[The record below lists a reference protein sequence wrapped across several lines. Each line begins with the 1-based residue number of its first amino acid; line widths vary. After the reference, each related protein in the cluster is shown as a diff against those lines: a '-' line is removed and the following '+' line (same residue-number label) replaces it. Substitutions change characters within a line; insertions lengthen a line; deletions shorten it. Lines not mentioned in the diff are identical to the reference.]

1 MPLTEPARHIRV
13 LVADDQK
20 VVRDGIASLL
30 GLLPGIEVVGTA
42 SGGTEAI
49 RLALATG
56 PDVVLM
62 DLSMP
67 GCDGAEATQRIV
79 RERPGIRVVVLTAY
93 SDDESVARALRVGAL
108 GFLTKDAGADEIFR
122 AIGAVAAGDAQLD
135 GSVQRRLVAAFTRG
149 ERAGFPGASPPAGPG
164 TRSSRARIVQY
175 AVMDISMREWSFE
188 VIPICMARP
197 VAETGASITGG
208 AAQVGSVGDTMARRS
223 WTSWRSLSRS
233 VPGLNKSSIEESCG
247 TDFDRRSSIPGMPAR
262 AASSGTVTSSSTS
275 EVDRPTQMVC
285 ITTRG
290 GANSGNT
297 SMRICGSRMTPT
309 AIRQA
314 ATAATR

>member
-1 MPLTEPARHIRV
+1 MPLADPARHIRV

-79 RERPGIRVVVLTAY
+79 RERPGVRVVVLTAY
-93 SDDESVARALRVGAL
+93 SDDESVARALRAGAL

-135 GSVQRRLVAAFTRG
+135 GSVQRRLVEAFTRG
-149 ERAGFPGASPPAGPG
+149 ERAGFPGASPPAGPAPDQL
-164 TRSSRARIVQY
+164 TR
-175 AVMDISMREWSFE
+175 RETDVLTE
-188 VIPICMARP
+188 V
-197 VAETGASITGG
+197 
-208 AAQVGSVGDTMARRS
+208 AAG
-223 WTSWRSLSRS
+223 LS
-233 VPGLNKSSIEESCG
+233 NEE
-247 TDFDRRSSIPGMPAR
+247 I
-262 AASSGTVTSSSTS
+262 AAKLVVSAATVKTHINHLLAKT
-275 EVDRPTQMVC
+275 
-285 ITTRG
+285 
-290 GANSGNT
+290 
-297 SMRICGSRMTPT
+297 GSRDR
-309 AIRQA
+309 AQLVGYAFRWGLV
-314 ATAATR
+314 R